1 MENWRKPLLSVFL
14 WIAAAVWCGPLFFF
28 SGQNG
33 VESGELSLRVTQFVL
48 RVFPSLPFT
57 VQELQ
62 PILRDMAHFGIF
74 ALEGFLLGMAM
85 MTSFR
90 PWALGGLLAELCC
103 AAVAVLNEYH
113 QSFVDGRSC
122 EVQDMLV
129 DAGGGA
135 TGVLFAVLLLA
146 LAFGLARRRHERR
159 GEC

>member
-1 MENWRKPLLSVFL
+1 MENWRKPLLSSFF
-14 WIAAAVWCGPLFFF
+14 WIAAAAWCGVLFYL
-28 SGQNG
+28 SGQNAL
-33 VESGELSLRVTQFVL
+33 ESSALSLRVTRFVL

-57 VQELQ
+57 VEELQ

-74 ALEGFLLGMAM
+74 ALEGLLLGMAM
-85 MTSFR
+85 MTSFK

-103 AAVAVLNEYH
+103 AIVAVFNEYH

-122 EVQDMLV
+122 EAQDMLV

-146 LAFGLARRRHERR
+146 LAFGLARRRRERR
-159 GEC
+159 AEC